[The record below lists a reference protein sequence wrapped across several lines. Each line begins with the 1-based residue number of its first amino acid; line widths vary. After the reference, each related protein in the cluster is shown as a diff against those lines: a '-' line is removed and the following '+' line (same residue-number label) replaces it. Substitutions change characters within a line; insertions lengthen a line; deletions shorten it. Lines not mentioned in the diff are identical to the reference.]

1 MPNSKKFKF
10 PYNTRSS
17 QQVSNEYKDI
27 VHRFMKNDAASKT
40 GNIMKRKNLQAYRVM
55 QNGFIVKSPL
65 IPCSTV

>member
-1 MPNSKKFKF
+1 MPNSRKFKF

-27 VHRFMKNDAASKT
+27 VHHFTKDDAAPKT
-40 GNIMKRKNLQAYRVM
+40 GNLMKRKNLQTYRVM
-55 QNGFIVKSPL
+55 QNGFILKSPL